1 MEWLRVPATD
11 PDRKRSKVT
20 KSPFYFFMMS
30 KKAEWEAAGQWS
42 PRQTM
47 EDLVNKAF
55 PIWKSQQ
62 EKDPEFMAPF
72 IEMHRKW
79 KNEQMG
85 DLEKKYDSLGR
96 PLADIEREM
105 ARQRKKVVDMERE
118 VEETVKKE
126 KDGGR
131 LNRTLFYVGYFNYL
145 CKTDQGFYI
154 PCEGA
159 VVEFSLE
166 KGVSRCWQE
175 FLSPMDSIPKGYQYR
190 CTKFSRV
197 SHNLCPEFEKY
208 ATDYTQI
215 MSSLQQFLSLGQ
227 TNPSTLPPI
236 YVMPEH
242 MEAAECITQFIM
254 DKAGHSQTTQ
264 QLRVF
269 TLPLLVLNLFNS
281 SPNHSWPIEYLA
293 QYTMEKDPYSHN
305 YHLGCDF
312 HEILENP
319 THCALSISKRLVFS
333 LSAECCPAHNILLK
347 PGRHF
352 PPDQSMPS
360 SLSMEDKRD
369 MAKTSY
375 VREEGGRINR
385 FVPAVCGVTTVP
397 EDFDRCDVIH
407 GEKGAFYPGLHP
419 ELKSTYQTVLQAEVE
434 GKSTSYTG
442 NTFYTLDTDSDIG
455 VKIGTSMVASQMSS
469 NRYKNTTRP
478 GRY

>member
-1 MEWLRVPATD
+1 MEWLRIPATD
-11 PDRKRSKVT
+11 PGKKKSKVT

-30 KKAEWEAAGQWS
+30 KKTEWEAAGQWS
-42 PRQTM
+42 ERKTM
-47 EDLVNKAF
+47 EDLVHEAF

-62 EKDPEFMAPF
+62 AENPEFMAPF
-72 IEMHRKW
+72 IDMHRKW
-79 KNEQMG
+79 KMEKLG
-85 DLEKKYDSLGR
+85 DLENKYDTLGR

-105 ARQRKKVVDMERE
+105 ARQRKKVADMERE
-118 VEETVKKE
+118 VEETVMKGKQ
-126 KDGGR
+126 GR
-131 LNRTLFYVGYFNYL
+131 SLSKTLFYVGYFNYL

-166 KGVSRCWQE
+166 KGISRCWQE
-175 FLSPMDSIPKGYQYR
+175 FLSPLDSIPKGYQYR
-190 CTKFSRV
+190 CTRFSRV

-208 ATDYTQI
+208 ATDYEQI
-215 MSSLQQFLSLGQ
+215 LSSLMQFLSVGQ
-227 TNPSTLPPI
+227 TDKAILPPI

-242 MEAAECITQFIM
+242 EEAAECITQFMM
-254 DKAGHSQTTQ
+254 DKARYRESTQ

-269 TLPLLVLNLFNS
+269 SLPLLVLNLYNS
-281 SPNHSWPIEYLA
+281 SPKHSWPIEYLA
-293 QYTMEKDPYSHN
+293 QYTMEKDPYSHH

-312 HEILENP
+312 HEALENP
-319 THCALSISKRLVFS
+319 THCALSICKRLVFS
-333 LSAECCPAHNILLK
+333 LSSECCPAHNLPLR

-352 PPDQSMPS
+352 PPDQSTLS
-360 SLSMEDKRD
+360 SLSLEDKRE
-369 MAKTSY
+369 MTRTSH

-397 EDFDRCDVIH
+397 DDFDREQVIH

-419 ELKSTYQTVLQAEVE
+419 ELRSTYQTVLQAEVE
-434 GKSTSYTG
+434 GKSANYTG

-455 VKIGTSMVASQMSS
+455 VKMGSSMVASQSSS
-469 NRYKNTTRP
+469 NQYKTNRST